1 MKWKKNDLRVKS
13 AQKYSYIIKILQLT
27 AIVVALGFFL
37 FKSCFC
43 HAHVDLHFHSIE
55 WDAEQEMRE
64 AREVLVEEWHL
75 QNPGVSEETSKEV
88 DERIRQGF
96 DFPA

>member
-1 MKWKKNDLRVKS
+1 MSWKKTRVES
-13 AQKYSYIIKILQLT
+13 AQKYSYIMKVLQLV
-27 AIVVALGFFL
+27 AVLVVLGILL
-37 FKSCFC
+37 FKTCRC

-55 WDAEQEMRE
+55 WEEEQKMRE

-75 QNPGVSEETSKEV
+75 QNPDASEEG

-96 DFPA
+96 DFPT

>member
-1 MKWKKNDLRVKS
+1 MSWKKTRVES

-27 AIVVALGFFL
+27 AILVALGFFL
-37 FKSCFC
+37 FKTCFC

-55 WDAEQEMRE
+55 WEAEQHMRE
-64 AREVLVEEWHL
+64 DREALVEEWHL
-75 QNPGVSEETSKEV
+75 QNPEASEEG

-96 DFPA
+96 DYPC